1 MLLSSSKRDF
11 VSLLFNTESL
21 QQCAV
26 ALGFRKFHES
36 CENIRRAS
44 AILSLHGEF
53 AEAIEIFRLTLIKEE
68 ISNLNGSLLAA
79 RTTIDFFYKDR
90 S

>member
-1 MLLSSSKRDF
+1 MGSSKRDF
-11 VSLLFNTESL
+11 VSLMSNNDSL

-26 ALGFRKFHES
+26 ALGFRKFHDS
-36 CENIRRAS
+36 CENIRRTS

-53 AEAIEIFRLTLIKEE
+53 VEAIEIFRLTLIKEE
-68 ISNLNGSLLAA
+68 ISNLNGSFLAA